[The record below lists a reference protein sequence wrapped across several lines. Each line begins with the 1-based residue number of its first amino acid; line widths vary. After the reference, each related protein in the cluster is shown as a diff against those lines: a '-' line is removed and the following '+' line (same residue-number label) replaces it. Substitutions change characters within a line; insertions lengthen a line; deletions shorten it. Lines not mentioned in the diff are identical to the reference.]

1 MIFSYSVPPKV
12 VPFTFSDEPM
22 NYDET
27 ISVTCTVSGG
37 DLPISFEWTL
47 NGEPIDSYF
56 EISIEKRGKRISSL
70 MIESLKAKHA
80 GNYTCRA
87 KNIAGV
93 VEYTSRLVVNG
104 LSNKMKIRICL
115 AFK

>member
-1 MIFSYSVPPKV
+1 
-12 VPFTFSDEPM
+12 M

-37 DLPISFEWTL
+37 DLPIFFEWTL
-47 NGEPIDSYF
+47 NGEEIDSNSD
-56 EISIEKRGKRISSL
+56 ILIEKRGKRISSL

-87 KNIAGV
+87 KNVAGI
-93 VEYTSRLVVNG
+93 VEHSSRLIVNG
-104 LSNKMKIRICL
+104 LN
-115 AFK
+115 